1 MANPNAQ
8 LQAAIGRLAAQPG
21 ITPDQEAQLR
31 AAISQDANLLQHLN
45 QDAANGQLKG
55 FALPQAGA
63 PANLAG
69 TYDMASG
76 IVTLPATS
84 FQPTGAAP
92 SADLVAALRVQDMSL
107 RFAHTSYVDAANV
120 TQPVTQ
126 DMVTNLQSTIN
137 GSPVL
142 AAEVKRAV
150 TPPGQGQAAPLQ
162 HFASLSGTVA
172 GGTYNPTNHTMSLP
186 PGNLA
191 VPPANFGSADLT
203 FVLGHEIQHGFNAHS
218 AMLARNTAY
227 AQAERIAKDSNP
239 INDYTG
245 PIGAV
250 IQSGREDEAK
260 AQIAGWNAL
269 LSREQQKKPNINLT
283 DMLALATPVVSRRT
297 DTTSR
302 VLDFIE
308 QSRTIPGQAQAL
320 TGLSFNTDGSMSM
333 TAANV
338 ARMGQNYFDK
348 PPVGTPGLTRQQTT
362 GIGFHGD
369 SDYPNYYGA
378 GAVSGVIAYDRAY
391 AHAVNGVAPQM
402 QINMGQLRL
411 HEDLLERNG
420 ITLPQATATIPQ
432 VYWDTSTTPPTR
444 GLLQHT
450 RDAHQHINPTPG
462 LDPPQAGRAQP
473 GDPGNPNTPLFEK
486 IRDGVRGLDQQA
498 GKPWDENS
506 ERLSASLLL
515 LAGEKGFTAKDD
527 LKIATNTPTATLG
540 SGEVVHLWRT
550 GHPSP
555 DPAAHRAHMPMQ
567 EALAVPAEQRF
578 AQLEVVQQQARVEE
592 LQRSQQQETVQAQSA
607 PVRSM

>member
-1 MANPNAQ
+1 MPMANPNTQ
-8 LQAAIGRLAAQPG
+8 LQAAIGQFAAQPG

-31 AAISQDANLLQHLN
+31 AAITQDTNLLQRLN
-45 QDAANGQLKG
+45 QDAANGQLRS
-55 FALPQAGA
+55 FVLPQAGA
-63 PANLAG
+63 PTNLTG

-76 IVTLPATS
+76 TITLPTSS
-84 FQPTGAAP
+84 FQPTGTVP
-92 SADLVAALRVQDMSL
+92 NADLVATLRVQDISL

-120 TQPVTQ
+120 AKPVTQ

-142 AAEVKRAV
+142 AAEIKRAV

-186 PGNLA
+186 PSSLA
-191 VPPANFGSADLT
+191 VPPAIFGSADLT
-203 FVLGHEIQHGFNAHS
+203 FVLGHEIQHGFNAPS
-218 AMLARNTAY
+218 AALARNAAY
-227 AQAERIAKDSNP
+227 AQAKRIAQDNDP

-245 PIGAV
+245 PIGAL

-260 AQIAGWNAL
+260 AQMAGWNAL
-269 LSREQQKKPNINLT
+269 LSREQQKKPTVNLT
-283 DMLALATPVVSRRT
+283 DMMTLATNSDQNDRT
-297 DTTSR
+297 KR
-302 VLDFIE
+302 VLDFVTE
-308 QSRTIPGQAQAL
+308 DPVAPGQAQARP
-320 TGLSFNTDGSMSM
+320 GLSFNADGSMSM

-338 ARMGQNYFDK
+338 EKVGQNYFDK
-348 PPVGTPGLTRQQTT
+348 PPAGTPGLTRQQTT

-378 GAVSGVIAYDRAY
+378 DAVSAVIAYDRAY
-391 AHAVNGVAPQM
+391 AHPVNGMEPQM
-402 QINMGQLRL
+402 QFDMGKLRL
-411 HEDLLERNG
+411 REELLEHNG
-420 ITLPQATATIPQ
+420 ITLPQATAATPQ

-450 RDAHQHINPTPG
+450 RDAHQHISPTPE
-462 LDPPQAGRAQP
+462 LDSQQARPALP
-473 GDPGNPNTPLFEK
+473 GDPGNPDTPLLEK

-498 GKPWDENS
+498 SKPWDDNS

-515 LAGEKGFTAKDD
+515 LAGENGFTAKDD
-527 LKIATNTPTATLG
+527 LRIATNTPTATLG
-540 SGEVVHLWRT
+540 SGEVVHLWCA

-578 AQLEVVQQQARVEE
+578 AQLDLMHRQARTEE
-592 LQRSQQQETVQAQSA
+592 LQRSHQQEAVQTQSA
-607 PVRSM
+607 PLRSM